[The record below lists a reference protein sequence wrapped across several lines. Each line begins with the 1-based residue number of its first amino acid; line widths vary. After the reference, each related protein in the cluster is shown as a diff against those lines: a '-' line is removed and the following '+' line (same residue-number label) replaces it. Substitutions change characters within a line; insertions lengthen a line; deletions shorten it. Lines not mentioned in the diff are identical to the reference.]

1 MSDGKRGAG
10 ANPRV
15 VRTEHPT
22 AIAGG
27 ARGHRHRRAALFL
40 AGALVYAPYQCGK
53 APERS
58 VREETPGEAL
68 YGLAQKMKA
77 DGDEQGCRTALR
89 YLVARYP
96 SSRYA
101 AAARI
106 DLGTD
111 AADTDGP

>member
-1 MSDGKRGAG
+1 MSGRKGGSVAE
-10 ANPRV
+10 PR
-15 VRTEHPT
+15 E
-22 AIAGG
+22 GG
-27 ARGHRHRRAALFL
+27 RAKHRRVALFL
-40 AGALVYAPYQCGK
+40 AGALAYAPYQCGK

-58 VREETPGEAL
+58 LREETPGEAL

-77 DGDEQGCRTALR
+77 DGDDQGYRTTLR
-89 YLVARYP
+89 YIVARYP

-111 AADTDGP
+111 AADTDRP

>member
-1 MSDGKRGAG
+1 MSERRGGVAPATG
-10 ANPRV
+10 AQR
-15 VRTEHPT
+15 
-22 AIAGG
+22 AKG
-27 ARGHRHRRAALFL
+27 RGAALFL

-58 VREETPGEAL
+58 LREETPGEAL

-77 DGDEQGCRTALR
+77 DGDEQGYRTTLR
-89 YLVARYP
+89 YIVARYP

-106 DLGTD
+106 GLSTD
-111 AADTDGP
+111 AADGDGP